1 MNVLSLSLIVRLLTN
16 IYPARDVHPTWF
28 WFLFNGWL
36 SASLPLFLP
45 YAIVYFLCHMF
56 NPRFLT
62 MLHLY
67 TIMQVAEAEQKTA
80 GGLLLTE
87 ASKEKPS
94 IGEVRGSKL

>member
-1 MNVLSLSLIVRLLTN
+1 
-16 IYPARDVHPTWF
+16 
-28 WFLFNGWL
+28 
-36 SASLPLFLP
+36 
-45 YAIVYFLCHMF
+45 
-56 NPRFLT
+56 